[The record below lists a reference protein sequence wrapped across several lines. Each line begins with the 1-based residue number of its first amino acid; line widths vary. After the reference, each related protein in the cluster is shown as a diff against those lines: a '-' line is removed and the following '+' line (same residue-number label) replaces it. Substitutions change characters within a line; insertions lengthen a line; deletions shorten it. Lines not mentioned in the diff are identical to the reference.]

1 MENFFEKYKKLR
13 ENQKIDLTDIEKRTK
28 INIKYLT
35 AIEAGRFDK
44 LLDPYRRLFLRAY
57 ISEIGADPDLAVGE
71 LTEYLLKKEIPQ
83 TKVPETTEPE
93 NIIPEEKKM
102 DISIPSEKKLEK
114 LRDITLGLDKKRTNT
129 QAIISPNLIKGALF
143 LVFWVIIIIV
153 IRNITLDTNSDKLN
167 SQTNQLSSNITSIT
181 NFDQLKTDFIEVS
194 SKQTVIEQSLPF
206 IIKVVSKKTLG
217 ILAVQDSL
225 EIKSFT
231 IASGDQK
238 SFSFDTN
245 LDILLNHTDGVNTYV
260 NGEKV
265 QDITQQP
272 TPVRLIFSAN
282 PKSVTIKHYSKSE

>member
-28 INIKYLT
+28 IHIKYLT

-71 LTEYLLKKEIPQ
+71 LTEYLLKKDIPQ
-83 TKVPETTEPE
+83 TKVPEATEQE
-93 NIIPEEKKM
+93 KNIPEEKKI
-102 DISIPSEKKLEK
+102 DIPIPSEKKLEK

-129 QAIISPNLIKGALF
+129 QTIISPNLIKGALF

-153 IRNITLDTNSDKLN
+153 IRNITLDTNNDELI
-167 SQTNQLSSNITSIT
+167 SQPNQLSSNIASII
-181 NFDQLKTDFIEVS
+181 NFEQLKTDFIEVS
-194 SKQTVIEQSLPF
+194 SQQTVIEQSLPF

-217 ILAVQDSL
+217 ILAAQDSL
-225 EIKSFT
+225 EIKSF
-231 IASGDQK
+231 IISAGDQK
-238 SFSFDTN
+238 TFSFDTN
-245 LDILLNHTDGVNTYV
+245 IDILLNHTDGVNTYV
-260 NGEKV
+260 NGAKV

-272 TPVRLIFSAN
+272 TPVRLIFSGN